1 MTFGSLFS
9 GIGGFDLGLERAGM
23 EVKWQVEID
32 PYCQKVLAKHWP
44 GVKRYNDVK
53 EVGKHNLETVDLIC
67 GGFPCQPHSVAG
79 KRRGAQDDRDL
90 WPEYFRIV
98 KELRPTWI
106 FGENVPG
113 IRTTI
118 LDNIYAD
125 LESENYTVR
134 TFNIPA
140 CAFNAPHIRKRIF
153 ILAYS
158 AQQYGAID
166 RCKTFKSGWSSEI
179 ITNPGIK
186 SGGLQLQS
194 RKESNE
200 IIQNSEISTNPN
212 RERLEKREG
221 LTGNNGKEFETII
234 RNNWWTVEPELG
246 RVVDGIS
253 SRVDRL
259 RCLGNAVVP
268 QIIEWFG
275 KMICEANIQC
285 HS

>member
-1 MTFGSLFS
+1 MALTFGSLFS
-9 GIGGFDLGLERAGM
+9 GIGGMDLGLERAGM
-23 EVKWQVEID
+23 EAKWQVEID

-44 GVKRYNDVK
+44 GVKKYNDVK

-90 WPEYFRIV
+90 WPEYFRII
-98 KELRPTWI
+98 KELRPTWV

-125 LESENYTVR
+125 LESENYFVR
-134 TFNIPA
+134 TFDIPA

-153 ILAYS
+153 ILANS
-158 AQQYGAID
+158 TQQYGAID
-166 RCKTFKSGWSSEI
+166 RQETSESGRISKN
-179 ITNPGIK
+179 ITDPNSQPRR
-186 SGGLQLQS
+186 LQLQS

-200 IIQNSEISTNPN
+200 VVRNSENSTNSY
-212 RERLEKREG
+212 RERLEKRKSI
-221 LTGNNGKEFETII
+221 TGDDGKEFETIV
-234 RNNWWTVEPELG
+234 RNNWWTVESELG
-246 RVVDGIS
+246 RVSNGIP
-253 SRVDRL
+253 SRLDRL

-275 KMICEANIQC
+275 RMILEV
-285 HS
+285 S